1 MNTVKK
7 ILADLNKRIDESSY
21 SRYEIAKLSGLSKG
35 ILSSIQNNP
44 NYDPRISTLLK
55 IEAVINIV
63 SKQIISDIAVYKFKN
78 IDMNIYR
85 KSAIA
90 WWSNDLDK
98 KEKQDFTDAYYG
110 GRKWNS
116 LTGREIESIWKI
128 ETII

>member
-1 MNTVKK
+1 
-7 ILADLNKRIDESSY
+7 
-21 SRYEIAKLSGLSKG
+21 
-35 ILSSIQNNP
+35 
-44 NYDPRISTLLK
+44 
-55 IEAVINIV
+55 
-63 SKQIISDIAVYKFKN
+63 
-78 IDMNIYR
+78 MNIYR

>member
-63 SKQIISDIAVYKFKN
+63 SK
-78 IDMNIYR
+78 
-85 KSAIA
+85 
-90 WWSNDLDK
+90 
-98 KEKQDFTDAYYG
+98 
-110 GRKWNS
+110 
-116 LTGREIESIWKI
+116 
-128 ETII
+128 